1 MFINYTI
8 TGFISPVD
16 VPVSVNLI
24 NVRQGIT
31 SYVGISEHDY
41 VVNLGNFQDQ
51 IFEMDD
57 PIILDFI
64 KDNDKRA
71 TVLFNLD
78 NGFYHRLDVT
88 LTDYY
93 ELKQDVKHTV
103 FNDNVSVDLETTYDT
118 VILYLY
124 NKDYFKLMF
133 SIELEDVSNFTIKL
147 PSDEDFYMRIIG
159 IQNKNVHLL
168 SMFEVHTNYTNVI
181 EGE

>member
-1 MFINYTI
+1 MLINYTI
-8 TGFISPVD
+8 TGFISPPN
-16 VPVSVNLI
+16 VPVSLNFI
-24 NVRQGIT
+24 NVKQGIT
-31 SYVGISEHDY
+31 SHIGIVEHDY

-51 IFEMDD
+51 IFELND

-93 ELKQDVKHTV
+93 EIKRHVKYNV
-103 FNDNVSVDLETTYDT
+103 FNDNVMVDLESKYDT

-124 NKDYFKLMF
+124 NKDYYKLIF
-133 SIELEDVSNFTIKL
+133 SIELDDVSNFTIKL
-147 PSDEDFYMRIIG
+147 PSDEDFYVRIIG
-159 IQNKNVHLL
+159 INDKNVHLL
-168 SMFEVHTNYTNVI
+168 SMFDVHTNYVNVL